1 MRIER
6 HQRRLHIISSSTL
19 DQMSTLCSDSDKMYI
34 FPRKVCS
41 RRPKNRHNRAK
52 SSNGLCSR
60 LSSRGPH
67 AYSGTDEGGA
77 TCFRITNSG
86 Y

>member
-1 MRIER
+1 MRIESC
-6 HQRRLHIISSSTL
+6 QRRLRISNSSSW
-19 DQMSTLCSDSDKMYI
+19 DHISTLCSDSDKMYI
-34 FPRKVCS
+34 FPKKVCS
-41 RRPKNRHNRAK
+41 LRPKNRHNRAK

-60 LSSRGPH
+60 LSSRGAH

-77 TCFRITNSG
+77 TCFRTTNSG